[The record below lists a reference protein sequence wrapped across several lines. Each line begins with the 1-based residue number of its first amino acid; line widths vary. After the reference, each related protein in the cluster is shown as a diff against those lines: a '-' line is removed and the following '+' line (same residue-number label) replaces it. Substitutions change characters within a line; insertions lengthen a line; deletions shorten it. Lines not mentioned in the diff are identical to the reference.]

1 MRRRRPFGAIAA
13 WSVRHARAVLA
24 VAVLVAIAAAV
35 GATQVDTDAGLG
47 TLVGNGDPTYEA
59 TQRARSEFGEEPVVV
74 LVKESLPKLLLGK
87 DLLRLLRLEGCLS
100 GKVPKGAEALPG
112 ACEGIAEMEPV
123 TFLAG
128 PATFLNE
135 AVVQIDEQLERL
147 SQSLGAGQF
156 REYLLQVATKYGITS
171 APSIENEEF
180 VATVVFDLAKAR
192 GTPKARLAY
201 LFPNSHSAQ
210 IVIRLKP
217 DLSEAERHRAI
228 GLIKEAVA
236 ETTPRKACAEEKGGK
251 AEPCFALA
259 GGEYVVTGAPVVVD
273 AVARALKSALLIL
286 FGVAVVVM
294 AIVLLLAFRS
304 RTRLLPLALA
314 LASAALVFGLLDLV
328 GGSLTMAS
336 VAVLPILIGL
346 AVDYAIQFQ
355 ARLDEVQATG
365 ATGAEAART
374 AANLS
379 GPTIAT
385 ACLATAA
392 GFLVLLLSPT
402 PMVRGFGVLLFA
414 GVLLAFILVLTA
426 GFAALSLRP
435 APSSQGSRAG
445 GWRRGGNHPEEA
457 SATGGMV
464 GPLGD
469 RTRPLAGRPL
479 ASLVSFSIDR
489 PATILITGVVLA
501 AIGWGVGTQIDT
513 VSEVRQLAPANLGA
527 VKDLNTYEQST
538 GTTGSLEALVE
549 APDLTDPAT
558 IEWMAGFKRRVL
570 AADDVTAGPALSDF
584 LTRGEGKVTK
594 SGIEATL
601 QALSAYS
608 LRQVAPL
615 DPQTGKVGHVAL
627 ISFGISSQTLAEQQQ
642 LLDSVHAQIGNPPPG
657 VTVSLAGL
665 PVIAAEAASELSS
678 SRYWLALAGLGA
690 VGLVLLVLLRSFRRA
705 LVPLLPT
712 VLATGWASL
721 LIWLTGIPLNPMSA
735 ALGALTIAIATEFA
749 VILSGRFEQ
758 ERSVGLDAP
767 AALRRAYAR
776 TGSAVLA
783 SGLTAI
789 AGFAVL
795 VASDIQMLR
804 DFGAVT
810 VIDLAAALL
819 GVIVILPA
827 TLILLERRAEAP
839 AGLGEAA

>member
-1 MRRRRPFGAIAA
+1 MGRRRPFGAIAA
-13 WSVRHARAVLA
+13 WSVRHARAVLV
-24 VAVLVAIAAAV
+24 VAGVVAIAAAV
-35 GATQVDTDAGLG
+35 AATQVDTDAGLS
-47 TLVGNGDPTYEA
+47 TLVGKGDPTYEA
-59 TQRARSEFGEEPVVV
+59 TQRVRDEFGEEPVVV
-74 LVKESLPKLLLGK
+74 LVKGSLPKLLLGK
-87 DLLRLLRLEGCLS
+87 DIYKLLRLEGCLS
-100 GKVPKGAEALPG
+100 GKVPKGAKPLPG
-112 ACEGIAEMEPV
+112 ACAEIAAMEPV
-123 TFLAG
+123 SFLAG

-135 AVVQIDEQLERL
+135 AVVQIEEQLERL
-147 SQSLGAGQF
+147 SRNLPPERF
-156 REYLLQVATKYGITS
+156 NEYLLAIASKYGITS
-171 APSIENEEF
+171 LPSIDNEEF

-217 DLSEAERHRAI
+217 DLSEAERRLAI
-228 GLIKEAVA
+228 GLIDDAVA
-236 ETTPRKACAEEKGGK
+236 ETTPRTACGTEGK
-251 AEPCFALA
+251 AEPCFALQ

-273 AVARALKSALLIL
+273 AIARALKDALLLL
-286 FGVAVVVM
+286 FGVAIVVM

-304 RTRLLPLALA
+304 RLRLLPLALA

-355 ARLDEVQATG
+355 ARLDEVEATG
-365 ATGAEAART
+365 ASGAAAART

-414 GVLLAFILVLTA
+414 GVLLAFILVMTA
-426 GFAALSLRP
+426 GFAALGLRRT
-435 APSSQGSRAG
+435 PSGQSNPSG

-457 SATGGMV
+457 LATGGMV
-464 GPLGD
+464 GPYAD
-469 RTRPLAGRPL
+469 RTRPLQR
-479 ASLVSFSIDR
+479 LVSLAIAR
-489 PATILITGVVLA
+489 PATILAVGVVLA
-501 AIGWGVGTQIDT
+501 AAGWALGTQIDT
-513 VSEVRQLAPANLGA
+513 VSEVRQLAPHNLRQ
-527 VKDLNTYEQST
+527 VEDLDTFEEAT
-538 GTTGSLEALVE
+538 GTTGDLEVLVE

-570 AADDVTAGPALSDF
+570 KEDDVTAGPALSDF
-584 LTRGEGKVTK
+584 LTRGGKVTR

-601 QALSAYS
+601 AAMSPYS

-615 DPQTGKVGHVAL
+615 DPDTGKVGHLAL
-627 ISFGISSQTLAEQQQ
+627 IGFGIRSQTLAEQER
-642 LLDSVHAQIGNPPPG
+642 LLDSVREQVGTPPAG
-657 VTVSLAGL
+657 VEVHLTGL
-665 PVIAAEAASELSS
+665 PVIATEAGSELSS

-690 VGLVLLVLLRSFRRA
+690 VALVLLVLLRSFRRA

-749 VILSGRFEQ
+749 VILAGRFEQ
-758 ERSVGLDAP
+758 ERSVGLDVT

-776 TGSAVLA
+776 TGAAVVA

-795 VASDIQMLR
+795 VASDIRMLR

-827 TLILLERRAEAP
+827 TLVLLERRRSSDP
-839 AGLGEAA
+839 GVSRP

>member
-1 MRRRRPFGAIAA
+1 VGAGRRPFGAIAA
-13 WSVRHARAVLA
+13 WSVRHARAVLVVAGVVAIVAA
-24 VAVLVAIAAAV
+24 VA
-35 GATQVDTDAGLG
+35 ATQVHTDAGLS
-47 TLVGNGDPTYEA
+47 TLVGKGDPTYKA
-59 TQRARSEFGEEPVVV
+59 TQRVRAEFGEEPVVV

-87 DLLRLLRLEGCLS
+87 DLLRLTHLEGCLS
-100 GKVPKGAEALPG
+100 GKVPKGVKPLPG
-112 ACEGIAEMEPV
+112 ACEELAETRPV
-123 TFLAG
+123 SFLAG

-135 AVVQIDEQLERL
+135 SVVQIDEQLERM
-147 SQSLGAGQF
+147 SKQVAPEQF
-156 REYLLQVATKYGITS
+156 REFLLEVATKYGITS
-171 APSIENEEF
+171 VPSITNEEF
-180 VATVVFDLAKAR
+180 VSTVVFDLAKAR

-210 IVIRLKP
+210 IVLRLKP
-217 DLSEAERHRAI
+217 GLSEAERRDAI
-228 GLIKEAVA
+228 GLIKEAVT
-236 ETTPRKACAEEKGGK
+236 ETKPRKACGEDGK
-251 AEPCFALA
+251 AAPCFVLS

-273 AVARALKSALLIL
+273 GIARALKHALLLL
-286 FGVAVVVM
+286 FGVAIVVM
-294 AIVLLLAFRS
+294 AFVLLLAFRS
-304 RTRLLPLALA
+304 RMRLLPLALA
-314 LASAALVFGLLDLV
+314 LASTALVFGLLELV
-328 GGSLTMAS
+328 GGSLTMAAI
-336 VAVLPILIGL
+336 AVLPILIGL

-355 ARLDEVQATG
+355 ARYDEVLATG
-365 ATGAEAART
+365 ATGEAAART

-402 PMVRGFGVLLFA
+402 PMVRGFGILLVV
-414 GVLLAFILVLTA
+414 GVLLAFILVMTA
-426 GFAALSLRP
+426 GFAALSLRRGASL
-435 APSSQGSRAG
+435 APSGSNRL
-445 GWRRGGNHPEEA
+445 RH
-457 SATGGMV
+457 
-464 GPLGD
+464 LID
-469 RTRPLAGRPL
+469 
-479 ASLVSFSIDR
+479 FSIRR
-489 PATILITGVVLA
+489 PVLILVVGVLLA
-501 AIGWGVGTQIDT
+501 AIGWGVGTQIET
-513 VSEVRQLAPANLGA
+513 VSEVRQLAPHGLSE
-527 VKDLNTYEQST
+527 VKDLNTYEAAT
-538 GTTGSLEALVE
+538 GTTGDLEVLIE

-558 IEWMAGFKRRVL
+558 VEWMAGFKRRVL
-570 AADDVTAGPALSDF
+570 AADEVTAGPALSDF
-584 LTRGEGKVTK
+584 LTKGEGKVTK

-601 QALSAYS
+601 EALSSYS

-615 DPQTGKVGHVAL
+615 DPKTGKIGHLAL

-642 LLDSVHAQIGNPPPG
+642 LLSSVRAQIGKPPPG
-657 VTVSLAGL
+657 VEVRLAGL

-690 VGLVLLVLLRSFRRA
+690 VALVLLALRRSFRRA

-721 LIWLTGIPLNPMSA
+721 LIWITGIPLNPMSA

-758 ERSVGLDAP
+758 ERSVGLDVA
-767 AALRRAYAR
+767 AALRRAYER
-776 TGSAVLA
+776 TGAAVLA

-795 VASDIQMLR
+795 IASDIRMLR

-827 TLILLERRAEAP
+827 TLTLLERRRPGAP
-839 AGLGEAA
+839 PP

>member
-1 MRRRRPFGAIAA
+1 LGRRRPFGAIAA
-13 WSVRHARAVLA
+13 WSVRHARAVLV
-24 VAVLVAIAAAV
+24 VAGVLAIAAAV
-35 GATQVDTDAGLG
+35 AATQVDTDAGLS
-47 TLVGNGDPTYEA
+47 TLVGKGDPTYEA
-59 TQRARSEFGEEPVVV
+59 TQRARDEFGEEPVVV
-74 LVKESLPKLLLGK
+74 LVKGSLPKLLLGK
-87 DLLRLLRLEGCLS
+87 DLYKLLRLEGCLS
-100 GKVPKGAEALPG
+100 GKVPKGAKPLPG
-112 ACEGIAEMEPV
+112 ACEEIAAMEPV
-123 TFLAG
+123 SFLAG

-147 SQSLGAGQF
+147 SRNLPPERF
-156 REYLLQVATKYGITS
+156 NEYLLAVASKYGITS
-171 APSIENEEF
+171 VPSIENEEF
-180 VATVVFDLAKAR
+180 IATVVFDLAKAR

-201 LFPNSHSAQ
+201 LFPNADSAQ

-217 DLSEAERHRAI
+217 DLTEGERRRAI
-228 GLIKEAVA
+228 GLIEDAVA
-236 ETTPRKACAEEKGGK
+236 ETTPRKACGTGGK
-251 AEPCFALA
+251 AEPCFVLQ

-273 AVARALKSALLIL
+273 AIAGALKNALLLL

-304 RTRLLPLALA
+304 RLRLLPLALA
-314 LASAALVFGLLDLV
+314 LASAALVFGLLDVV

-355 ARLDEVQATG
+355 ARLDEVEATG
-365 ATGAEAART
+365 ASGAEAART

-414 GVLLAFILVLTA
+414 GVLLAFILVMTG
-426 GFAALSLRP
+426 GFAVLSMRP
-435 APSSQGSRAG
+435 SG

-457 SATGGMV
+457 LATGGMV
-464 GPLGD
+464 GSHGD
-469 RTRPLAGRPL
+469 RTRPPERRPL
-479 ASLVSFSIDR
+479 QALVSFAIAR
-489 PATILITGVVLA
+489 PVLVLA
-501 AIGWGVGTQIDT
+501 VSVALAAVGWGVGTQIDT
-513 VSEVRQLAPANLGA
+513 VSEVRQLAPHNLRQ
-527 VKDLNTYEQST
+527 VEDLDTFEAAT
-538 GTTGSLEALVE
+538 GTTGDLEVLVE

-570 AADDVTAGPALSDF
+570 KEDDVTAGPALSDF
-584 LTRGEGKVTK
+584 LTRGGKVTK
-594 SGIEATL
+594 SGIESTL
-601 QALSAYS
+601 AAMSPYS

-615 DPQTGKVGHVAL
+615 DPGTGKVGHLAL
-627 ISFGISSQTLAEQQQ
+627 IGFGIKSQTLAEQEA
-642 LLDSVHAQIGNPPPG
+642 LIDSVRAQIGDPPAG
-657 VTVSLAGL
+657 VEVSLSGL
-665 PVIAAEAASELSS
+665 PVIAAEAGSELSS

-690 VGLVLLVLLRSFRRA
+690 VALVLLLLLRSFRRA

-712 VLATGWASL
+712 LLATGWASL

-758 ERSVGLDAP
+758 ERSIGLDVA

-776 TGSAVLA
+776 TGAAVVA

-795 VASDIQMLR
+795 IASDIRMLR

-827 TLILLERRAEAP
+827 TLVLLERRRP
-839 AGLGEAA
+839 

>member
-1 MRRRRPFGAIAA
+1 VAGRRPFGAIAA

-35 GATQVDTDAGLG
+35 AATQVDTDAGLG
-47 TLVGNGDPTYEA
+47 TLIDKGDPTYGA
-59 TQRARSEFGEEPVVV
+59 TQRVRAEFGEEPVVV
-74 LVKESLPKLLLGK
+74 LVKGNLPKLLLGK
-87 DLLRLLRLEGCLS
+87 DIYNLLRLEGCLS
-100 GKVPKGAEALPG
+100 GKVPKGAKPLPG
-112 ACEGIAEMEPV
+112 ACEEIAAMAPV

-135 AVVQIDEQLERL
+135 AVVQIDAQLERL
-147 SQSLGAGQF
+147 SKNLTPEQF
-156 REYLLQVATKYGITS
+156 QEYLLAVATKYGITS

-217 DLSEAERHRAI
+217 DLSEAERRRAI
-228 GLIKEAVA
+228 GLIEKAVD
-236 ETTPRKACAEEKGGK
+236 ETTPRKACGEEGK
-251 AEPCFALA
+251 AEPCFVLQ
-259 GGEYVVTGAPVVVD
+259 GGEYVVSGAPVVVD
-273 AVARALKSALLIL
+273 AISHALKSALLLL
-286 FGVAVVVM
+286 FGVAIVVM

-304 RTRLLPLALA
+304 RLRLLPLALA
-314 LASAALVFGLLDLV
+314 LASAAVVFGLLDLV

-365 ATGAEAART
+365 ASGEQAART

-402 PMVRGFGVLLFA
+402 PMVRGFGLLLVI
-414 GVLLAFILVLTA
+414 GVLLAFALTMTA
-426 GFAALSLRP
+426 GFAALGLRRSTSRRLL
-435 APSSQGSRAG
+435 PSG

-457 SATGGMV
+457 LATGGMV
-464 GPLGD
+464 GPGGD
-469 RTRPLAGRPL
+469 RTRPLQA
-479 ASLVSFSIDR
+479 LVSLAIAR
-489 PATILITGVVLA
+489 PQTVLLVGAALA
-501 AIGWGVGTQIDT
+501 AIGWGVGTQIST
-513 VSEVRQLAPANLGA
+513 VSEVRQLAPHNLQA
-527 VKDLNTYEQST
+527 VEDLNIFESAT
-538 GTTGSLEALVE
+538 GTTGDLEVLVE
-549 APDLTDPAT
+549 APDLTSPAT

-570 AADDVTAGPALSDF
+570 KADEVTAGPALSDF

-601 QALSAYS
+601 AALSSYS

-627 ISFGISSQTLAEQQQ
+627 IGFGIRSQTLAEQQR
-642 LLDSVHAQIGNPPPG
+642 LIDSVRAQIGEPGTAGGPPAG
-657 VTVSLAGL
+657 VEVRLAGL
-665 PVIAAEAASELSS
+665 PVIAAEAGSELSS

-690 VGLVLLVLLRSFRRA
+690 VALVLLVLLRSFRRA

-758 ERSVGLDAP
+758 ERSIGLDVA

-776 TGSAVLA
+776 TGAAVVA

-795 VASDIQMLR
+795 IASDIRMLR

-827 TLILLERRAEAP
+827 TLVLLERRGSGASQA
-839 AGLGEAA
+839 

>member
-1 MRRRRPFGAIAA
+1 MGRRRPFGAIAA
-13 WSVRHARAVLA
+13 WSVHHARAVLV
-24 VAVLVAIAAAV
+24 VAGVIAIAAAV
-35 GATQVDTDAGLG
+35 AATQVDTDAGLG
-47 TLVGNGDPTYEA
+47 TLVGKGDPTSEA
-59 TQRARSEFGEEPVVV
+59 TQRVRAEFGEEPVVV
-74 LVKESLPKLLLGK
+74 LVKGSLPKLLLGK
-87 DLLRLLRLEGCLS
+87 DIYKLLRLEGCLS
-100 GKVPKGAEALPG
+100 GKVPKGAKPLPG
-112 ACEGIAEMEPV
+112 ACEAIAAMEPV
-123 TFLAG
+123 AFLAG

-135 AVVQIDEQLERL
+135 AVVQIDEQLESLARRL
-147 SQSLGAGQF
+147 PPERF
-156 REYLLQVATKYGITS
+156 NEYLLAVASKYGITS
-171 APSIENEEF
+171 VPSIANEEF

-217 DLSEAERHRAI
+217 DLSAAERRRAI
-228 GLIKEAVA
+228 GLIEAAVA
-236 ETTPRKACAEEKGGK
+236 ETTPRKVCGTEGK
-251 AEPCFALA
+251 AEPCFVLH
-259 GGEYVVTGAPVVVD
+259 GGRYVVTGAPVVVD
-273 AVARALKSALLIL
+273 AIARALKDALLLL
-286 FGVAVVVM
+286 FGVAIVVM

-304 RTRLLPLALA
+304 RLRLLPLALA

-365 ATGAEAART
+365 ASGAEAARI

-414 GVLLAFILVLTA
+414 GVLLAFVLVMTA
-426 GFAALSLRP
+426 GFAALGMRP
-435 APSSQGSRAG
+435 PG

-464 GPLGD
+464 GPHAD
-469 RTRPLAGRPL
+469 RTRPLQR
-479 ASLVSFSIDR
+479 LVSLAIAR
-489 PATILITGVVLA
+489 PVAILCAGVVLA
-501 AIGWGVGTQIDT
+501 ALGWALGTQIDT
-513 VSEVRQLAPANLGA
+513 VSEVRQLAPHNLRQ
-527 VKDLNTYEQST
+527 VEDLNTFTEAT
-538 GTTGSLEALVE
+538 GTTGDLEVLVE

-570 AADDVTAGPALSDF
+570 KEDHVTAGPALSDF
-584 LTRGEGKVTK
+584 LTRGGKVTK
-594 SGIEATL
+594 LGIEATL
-601 QALSAYS
+601 AAMSPYS

-615 DPQTGKVGHVAL
+615 DPRTGRVGHLAL
-627 ISFGISSQTLAEQQQ
+627 IGFGIKSQTLAEGEA
-642 LLDSVHAQIGNPPPG
+642 LLDSVRAQVGDPPPG
-657 VTVSLAGL
+657 VKVHLTGL
-665 PVIAAEAASELSS
+665 PVIATEAGSELSS

-690 VGLVLLVLLRSFRRA
+690 VALVLLAALRSFRRA

-721 LIWLTGIPLNPMSA
+721 LVWLTGIPLNPMSA

-749 VILSGRFEQ
+749 VILAGRFEQ
-758 ERSVGLDAP
+758 ERSIGAAVVP
-767 AALRRAYAR
+767 ALRRAYAR
-776 TGSAVLA
+776 TGAAVVA

-795 VASDIQMLR
+795 IASDVRMLR

-810 VIDLAAALL
+810 VIDLTAALL

-827 TLILLERRAEAP
+827 TLVLLERRR
-839 AGLGEAA
+839 AGASQAGARR

>member
-1 MRRRRPFGAIAA
+1 MAARRPFGAIAA
-13 WSVRHARAVLA
+13 WSVRHARAVLV
-24 VAVLVAIAAAV
+24 VAGLIAIAAALA
-35 GATQVDTDAGLG
+35 ATQVDTDAGLG
-47 TLVGNGDPTYEA
+47 TLVGKGDPTYQA
-59 TQRARSEFGEEPVVV
+59 TQRARAEFGEEPVVV
-74 LVKESLPKLLLGK
+74 LVKESLPRLLLTK
-87 DLLRLLRLEGCLS
+87 DLVRLLRLEGCLS
-100 GKVPKGAEALPG
+100 GKVPQGAKPLPG
-112 ACEGIAEMEPV
+112 ACEEIAAMEPV

-147 SQSLGAGQF
+147 SKSLPPERF
-156 REYLLQVATKYGITS
+156 REYLLEVAARYGITS

-201 LFPNSHSAQ
+201 LFPNSHAAQ

-217 DLSEAERHRAI
+217 DLSEAERRRAI
-228 GLIKEAVA
+228 DLIEEAVA
-236 ETTPRKACAEEKGGK
+236 ETTPRKRCGEGGK
-251 AEPCFALA
+251 AEPCFVLSR
-259 GGEYVVTGAPVVVD
+259 GEYVVTGAPVVVD
-273 AVARALKSALLIL
+273 AVAGALKDALLLL
-286 FGVAVVVM
+286 FGVAIVVM

-304 RTRLLPLALA
+304 RMRLLPLALA
-314 LASAALVFGLLDLV
+314 LASAAIVFGLLDLV

-355 ARLDEVQATG
+355 ARLDEVQTTG
-365 ATGAEAART
+365 VTGEQAART

-402 PMVRGFGVLLFA
+402 PMVRGFGVLLFI
-414 GVLLAFILVLTA
+414 GVILAFILVMTA
-426 GFAALSLRP
+426 GFAALSMRP
-435 APSSQGSRAG
+435 PG
-445 GWRRGGNHPEEA
+445 GWRRGGHHAEEA
-457 SATGGMV
+457 SATAGMV
-464 GPLGD
+464 GPHGD
-469 RTRPLAGRPL
+469 RTRPLQT
-479 ASLVSFSIDR
+479 LVSWAIAR
-489 PATILITGVVLA
+489 PVLILSVGAALA
-501 AIGWGVGTQIDT
+501 AIGWAVGTQIET
-513 VSEVRQLAPANLGA
+513 TAEVRQLAPHNLSA
-527 VKDLNTYEQST
+527 VEDLNAYEAAT
-538 GTTGSLEALVE
+538 GTTGSLEVLVE
-549 APDLTDPAT
+549 SPHLTAPAT
-558 IEWMAGFKRRVL
+558 VEWMAGFKRRVL
-570 AADDVTAGPALSDF
+570 KHDDVTAGPALSDF

-594 SGIEATL
+594 SAIEATL
-601 QALSAYS
+601 GALSAYS
-608 LRQVAPL
+608 LRQVAPI
-615 DPQTGKVGHVAL
+615 DPKTGRVGDVAL
-627 ISFGISSQTLAEQQQ
+627 LSFGIRSQTLAEQQR
-642 LLDSVHAQIGNPPPG
+642 LLDSVRAEVGNPPPG
-657 VTVSLAGL
+657 TTVRLAGL
-665 PVIAAEAASELSS
+665 PVIAAEAASDLSS

-690 VGLVLLVLLRSFRRA
+690 VALVLLALRRSFRRA

-721 LIWLTGIPLNPMSA
+721 LIWITGIPLNPMSA

-758 ERSVGLDAP
+758 ERSVGLDTA

-776 TGSAVLA
+776 TGAAVLA

-795 VASDIQMLR
+795 IASDIQMLR

-827 TLILLERRAEAP
+827 TLVLLERRGAGGGP
-839 AGLGEAA
+839 A

>member
-1 MRRRRPFGAIAA
+1 LSGRRPFGAIAA
-13 WSVRHARAVLA
+13 WSVRHARAVLV
-24 VAVLVAIAAAV
+24 VAGLIAIAAAV
-35 GATQVDTDAGLG
+35 AATQVHTDAGLG
-47 TLVGNGDPTYEA
+47 TLVGKDDPTYEA
-59 TQRARSEFGEEPVVV
+59 TQQVRAEFGEEPVVV

-87 DLLRLLRLEGCLS
+87 DLVRLLHLEGCLS
-100 GKVPKGAEALPG
+100 GKLPKGAEPLPG
-112 ACEGIAEMEPV
+112 ACEGLAETKPV
-123 TFLAG
+123 AFLAG

-135 AVVQIDEQLERL
+135 SVVQIDQQLERM
-147 SQSLGAGQF
+147 SKQIPQARFQEF
-156 REYLLQVATKYGITS
+156 LLEVATKYGITS
-171 APSIENEEF
+171 LPSIENEEF
-180 VATVVFDLAKAR
+180 VSTVVFDLAKAR

-201 LFPNSHSAQ
+201 LFPNSHAAQ

-217 DLSEAERHRAI
+217 ILTESERRAAI
-228 GLIKEAVA
+228 ALIKEAVA
-236 ETTPRKACAEEKGGK
+236 ETEPRKACAEGGK
-251 AEPCFALA
+251 PQPCFQLR
-259 GGEYVVTGAPVVVD
+259 GGSYVVTGAPVVVD
-273 AVARALKSALLIL
+273 AISSALKNALLLL

-294 AIVLLLAFRS
+294 AFVLLVAFRS
-304 RTRLLPLALA
+304 RLRLLPLVLA
-314 LASAALVFGLLDLV
+314 LGSAALVFGLLDLV

-365 ATGAEAART
+365 ASGADAART

-414 GVLLAFILVLTA
+414 GVLLAFILVMTA
-426 GFAALSLRP
+426 GFAALALRG
-435 APSSQGSRAG
+435 PSG
-445 GWRRGGNHPEEA
+445 GWRRGGNRPEEA
-457 SATGGMV
+457 LATGGMV
-464 GPLGD
+464 GPGGD
-469 RTRPLAGRPL
+469 RTRPPEHQGPL
-479 ASLVSFSIDR
+479 QSLVSLSIKH
-489 PATILITGVVLA
+489 PVAILA
-501 AIGWGVGTQIDT
+501 AGVLLASIGWGVGTQIST
-513 VSEVRQLAPANLGA
+513 VSEVRQLAPHNLRE
-527 VKDLNTYEQST
+527 VKDLNTFESAT
-538 GTTGSLEALVE
+538 STTGDLEVLVE
-549 APDLTDPAT
+549 SPELTSPAT
-558 IEWMAGFKRRVL
+558 IEWMAAFKKRVL
-570 AADDVTAGPALSDF
+570 AQDDVTAGPALSDF
-584 LTRGEGKVTK
+584 LTRGEGKVTQ
-594 SGIEATL
+594 SGIAATL
-601 QALSAYS
+601 AALSPYS
-608 LRQVAPL
+608 LEQVAPL
-615 DPQTGKVGHVAL
+615 DPKTGKVGDLAL
-627 ISFGISSQTLAEQQQ
+627 ISFGISSQTLAEQQE
-642 LLDSVHAQIGNPPPG
+642 LIDSVRAQVGTPPPG
-657 VTVSLAGL
+657 VEVRLAGL
-665 PVIAAEAASELSS
+665 PVIAAEAGSDLSS

-690 VGLVLLVLLRSFRRA
+690 VALVLLLLLRSFRRA

-721 LIWLTGIPLNPMSA
+721 LIWLSGIPLNPMSA

-758 ERSVGLDAP
+758 ERSVGLDVA

-776 TGSAVLA
+776 TGAAVLA

-795 VASDIQMLR
+795 IASDIQMLR

-827 TLILLERRAEAP
+827 ILILLERRRPGARTP
-839 AGLGEAA
+839 

>member
-1 MRRRRPFGAIAA
+1 
-13 WSVRHARAVLA
+13 L
-24 VAVLVAIAAAV
+24 
-35 GATQVDTDAGLG
+35 
-47 TLVGNGDPTYEA
+47 
-59 TQRARSEFGEEPVVV
+59 
-74 LVKESLPKLLLGK
+74 
-87 DLLRLLRLEGCLS
+87 
-100 GKVPKGAEALPG
+100 
-112 ACEGIAEMEPV
+112 
-123 TFLAG
+123 
-128 PATFLNE
+128 
-135 AVVQIDEQLERL
+135 
-147 SQSLGAGQF
+147 
-156 REYLLQVATKYGITS
+156 
-171 APSIENEEF
+171 
-180 VATVVFDLAKAR
+180 
-192 GTPKARLAY
+192 
-201 LFPNSHSAQ
+201 
-210 IVIRLKP
+210 
-217 DLSEAERHRAI
+217 
-228 GLIKEAVA
+228 
-236 ETTPRKACAEEKGGK
+236 
-251 AEPCFALA
+251 
-259 GGEYVVTGAPVVVD
+259 
-273 AVARALKSALLIL
+273 L
-286 FGVAVVVM
+286 FGVAIVVM
-294 AIVLLLAFRS
+294 AVVLLLAFRS
-304 RTRLLPLALA
+304 RLRLLPLALA
-314 LASAALVFGLLDLV
+314 LVSAALVFGLLDVV

-414 GVLLAFILVLTA
+414 GVLLAFVLVMSA
-426 GFAALSLRP
+426 GFAALSLRR
-435 APSSQGSRAG
+435 APREPRA
-445 GWRRGGNHPEEA
+445 
-457 SATGGMV
+457 
-464 GPLGD
+464 LGEI
-469 RTRPLAGRPL
+469 RPLAALVDFAGARPVLIL
-479 ASLVSFSIDR
+479 AGGT
-489 PATILITGVVLA
+489 ALA
-501 AIGWGVGTQIDT
+501 AVGWGVGTQIDT
-513 VSEVRQLAPANLGA
+513 VSEVRQLAPHNLRQ
-527 VKDLNTYEQST
+527 VEDLDTFTEAT
-538 GTTGSLEALVE
+538 GTTGDLEVLVE

-570 AADDVTAGPALSDF
+570 KEDDVTAGPALSDF
-584 LTRGEGKVTK
+584 LTRGGKVTK

-601 QALSAYS
+601 AAMSPYS

-615 DPQTGKVGHVAL
+615 DPKTGKVGHLAL
-627 ISFGISSQTLAEQQQ
+627 IGFRIRSQTLAEQER
-642 LLDSVHAQIGNPPPG
+642 LLDSVRAQIGDPPA
-657 VTVSLAGL
+657 VIEVHLTGL
-665 PVIAAEAASELSS
+665 PVVATEAGSELSS

-690 VGLVLLVLLRSFRRA
+690 VALVLLALLRSFRRA

-758 ERSVGLDAP
+758 ERSVGLGVT

-776 TGSAVLA
+776 TGAAVLA

-795 VASDIQMLR
+795 VASDIRMLR

-827 TLILLERRAEAP
+827 TLVLLERRRSPDPGASRP
-839 AGLGEAA
+839 

>member
-1 MRRRRPFGAIAA
+1 MGRRRPFGAIAA
-13 WSVRHARAVLA
+13 WSVRHGRATLI
-24 VAVLVAIAAAV
+24 VAGVIAIAAAV
-35 GATQVDTDAGLG
+35 AATQVDTDAGLS
-47 TLVGNGDPTYEA
+47 TLVGKGDPTYEA
-59 TQRARSEFGEEPVVV
+59 TQRVRAEFGEEPVVV
-74 LVKESLPKLLLGK
+74 LVKGSLPKLLLGK
-87 DLLRLLRLEGCLS
+87 DIYKLLRLEGCLS
-100 GKVPKGAEALPG
+100 GKVPKGAKPLPG
-112 ACEGIAEMEPV
+112 ACEEISAMEPV
-123 TFLAG
+123 SFLAG

-135 AVVQIDEQLERL
+135 AVVQIDEQLEHL
-147 SQSLGAGQF
+147 SKNLPPERF
-156 REYLLQVATKYGITS
+156 DEYLVSVASKYGITS
-171 APSIENEEF
+171 VPSIENEEF
-180 VATVVFDLAKAR
+180 IATVVFDLAKAR

-217 DLSEAERHRAI
+217 DLSEADRRRAI
-228 GLIKEAVA
+228 GLIEDAVA
-236 ETTPRKACAEEKGGK
+236 ETTPRKACGAEGK
-251 AEPCFALA
+251 AEPCFALQ

-273 AVARALKSALLIL
+273 AIARALKDALLLLI
-286 FGVAVVVM
+286 GVAVVVM

-304 RTRLLPLALA
+304 RLRLLPLALA
-314 LASAALVFGLLDLV
+314 LASAAIVFGLLDLA

-355 ARLDEVQATG
+355 ARLDEVESTG
-365 ATGAEAART
+365 ASGAEAART

-414 GVLLAFILVLTA
+414 GVLLAFVLVMTA
-426 GFAALSLRP
+426 GFAALSMRP
-435 APSSQGSRAG
+435 PG

-457 SATGGMV
+457 LATGGMV
-464 GPLGD
+464 GPHGD
-469 RTRPLAGRPL
+469 RTRPLQA
-479 ASLVSFSIDR
+479 LVSFSIGR
-489 PATILITGVVLA
+489 PVLVLSVSVALA
-501 AIGWGVGTQIDT
+501 AVGWGVGTQIDT
-513 VSEVRQLAPANLGA
+513 VSEVRQLAPHNLSQ
-527 VKDLNTYEQST
+527 VEDLDAFEEAT
-538 GTTGSLEALVE
+538 GTTGDLEVLVE

-570 AADDVTAGPALSDF
+570 KADDVTAGPALSDF
-584 LTRGEGKVTK
+584 LTRGGKVTR
-594 SGIEATL
+594 SGIESTL
-601 QALSAYS
+601 AEMSSYS

-615 DPQTGKVGHVAL
+615 DPQTGKVGHLAL
-627 ISFGISSQTLAEQQQ
+627 IGFGIKSQTLAEQEQ
-642 LLDSVHAQIGNPPPG
+642 LIDSIRTQIGKPPAG
-657 VTVSLAGL
+657 VEVRLSGL
-665 PVIAAEAASELSS
+665 PVIAAEAGSDLSS

-690 VGLVLLVLLRSFRRA
+690 VALVLLVLLRSFRLA
-705 LVPLLPT
+705 LIPLLPT
-712 VLATGWASL
+712 LLATGWASL

-758 ERSVGLDAP
+758 ERSIGLDVT

-776 TGSAVLA
+776 TGAAVLA

-795 VASDIQMLR
+795 IASDIRMLR

-827 TLILLERRAEAP
+827 TLVLLERRGPGAP
-839 AGLGEAA
+839 RP

>member
-1 MRRRRPFGAIAA
+1 VGRRRPFGAIAA
-13 WSVRHARAVLA
+13 WSVRHARAVLV
-24 VAVLVAIAAAV
+24 VAGVIAIAAAV
-35 GATQVDTDAGLG
+35 AATQVDTDAGLG
-47 TLVGNGDPTYEA
+47 TLVGTGDPTYEA
-59 TQRARSEFGEEPVVV
+59 TQQARAEFGEEPVVV

-100 GKVPKGAEALPG
+100 GKVPKGADPLPG
-112 ACEGIAEMEPV
+112 ACEAIAAMRPV

-147 SQSLGAGQF
+147 SQNLAPDQF
-156 REYLLQVATKYGITS
+156 REYLLQVAAKYGITS
-171 APSIENEEF
+171 APSITNEEF

-201 LFPNSHSAQ
+201 LFPNAHSAQ

-217 DLSEAERHRAI
+217 DLSEPERHRAI

-259 GGEYVVTGAPVVVD
+259 GGEYVVSGAPVVVD
-273 AVARALKSALLIL
+273 AVARALKNALLLL

-304 RTRLLPLALA
+304 RMRLLPLALA
-314 LASAALVFGLLDLV
+314 LASAALVFGLLELV

-365 ATGAEAART
+365 QTGEAAART

-379 GPTIAT
+379 GATIAT

-402 PMVRGFGVLLFA
+402 PMVRGFGVLLVI
-414 GVLLAFILVLTA
+414 GVLLAFVLVMTA
-426 GFAALSLRP
+426 GFAALSMRP
-435 APSSQGSRAG
+435 SG
-445 GWRRGGNHPEEA
+445 GWRRRGDHPEEA

-464 GPLGD
+464 GPCGD
-469 RTRPLAGRPL
+469 RTRPLER
-479 ASLVSFSIDR
+479 LVSFAIGR
-489 PATILITGVVLA
+489 PVLVLTLGVVLA
-501 AIGWGVGTQIDT
+501 ALGWGLGTQIDT

-584 LTRGEGKVTK
+584 LTRGEGKVTR

-601 QALSAYS
+601 AALSAYS

-615 DPQTGKVGHVAL
+615 DPQTGKLGHVAL
-627 ISFGISSQTLAEQQQ
+627 LSFGISSQTLAEQQQ
-642 LLDSVHAQIGNPPPG
+642 LLDSVRAQIGDPPPG
-657 VTVSLAGL
+657 VTVRLAGL
-665 PVIAAEAASELSS
+665 PVVAAEAASELSS

-690 VGLVLLVLLRSFRRA
+690 VALVLLALLRSFRRA

-721 LIWLTGIPLNPMSA
+721 LIWLSGIPLNPMSA

-776 TGSAVLA
+776 TGAAVLA

-827 TLILLERRAEAP
+827 TLILLERRGATVP
-839 AGLGEAA
+839 AGVGEEPA

>member
-1 MRRRRPFGAIAA
+1 MDGRRRPFGAIAA

-24 VAVLVAIAAAV
+24 LATLVAVAAAV
-35 GATQVDTDAGLG
+35 AATQVDTDAGLG
-47 TLVGNGDPTYEA
+47 TLVGKSDPTYEA
-59 TQRARSEFGEEPVVV
+59 TQRARAEFGEEPVVV

-100 GKVPKGAEALPG
+100 GKVPKGAQPVPG
-112 ACEGIAEMEPV
+112 ACTGIAEMDPV
-123 TFLAG
+123 EFLAG

-135 AVVQIDEQLERL
+135 AVVQIDEQLTRISKQL
-147 SQSLGAGQF
+147 SPTQL
-156 REYLLQVATKYGITS
+156 REYLLTVATKYGITS
-171 APSIENEEF
+171 APSITNEEF
-180 VATVVFDLAKAR
+180 VSTVVFDLAKAR

-201 LFPNSHSAQ
+201 LFPSSHAAQ

-228 GLIKEAVA
+228 GLIEEAVA
-236 ETTPRKACAEEKGGK
+236 ETTPRKACGEGGK
-251 AEPCFALA
+251 AEPCFVLSA
-259 GGEYVVTGAPVVVD
+259 GEYVVTGAPVVVD
-273 AVARALKSALLIL
+273 AVARALKDALLLL
-286 FGVAVVVM
+286 FAVAIVVM

-304 RTRLLPLALA
+304 RLRLLPLALA
-314 LASAALVFGLLDLV
+314 LASAAIVFGLLDLV

-365 ATGAEAART
+365 AEGEAAART

-402 PMVRGFGVLLFA
+402 PMVRGFGLLLVL
-414 GVLLAFILVLTA
+414 GVVLSFILVLTA
-426 GFAALSLRP
+426 GFAALSLRRP
-435 APSSQGSRAG
+435 G
-445 GWRRGGNHPEEA
+445 GWRRGGDHPEEA
-457 SATGGMV
+457 LATGRMV
-464 GPLGD
+464 GPHGD
-469 RTRPLAGRPL
+469 RTRPLQALVSLAIGRPV
-479 ASLVSFSIDR
+479 LVLTLGI
-489 PATILITGVVLA
+489 VLA
-501 AIGWGVGTQIDT
+501 AIGWTLGTQIDT
-513 VSEVRQLAPANLGA
+513 VSEVRQLAPHNLAA
-527 VKDLNTYEQST
+527 VEDLNTFEQPT
-538 GTTGSLEALVE
+538 GTTGNLEVLVE
-549 APDLTDPAT
+549 SDRLTDPAT

-570 AADDVTAGPALSDF
+570 AHDDVTAGPALSDF

-601 QALSAYS
+601 AALSAYS
-608 LRQVAPL
+608 LRQVAPI
-615 DPQTGKVGHVAL
+615 DPKTGKVGNVAL
-627 ISFGISSQTLAEQQQ
+627 LSFGISSQTLAEQNE
-642 LLDSVHAQIGNPPPG
+642 LLDSVRTQIGTPPAG
-657 VTVSLAGL
+657 ATVRLAGL
-665 PVIAAEAASELSS
+665 PVVAAEAASELSS

-690 VGLVLLVLLRSFRRA
+690 VALVLLALLRSFRRA

-749 VILSGRFEQ
+749 VILGGRFEQ
-758 ERSVGLDAP
+758 ERSVGADTA

-776 TGSAVLA
+776 TGAAVLA

-827 TLILLERRAEAP
+827 TLTLLERRRP
-839 AGLGEAA
+839 PSGEGA

>member
-1 MRRRRPFGAIAA
+1 MGRSAGGRRRPLGAIAA

-24 VAVLVAIAAAV
+24 IAGVVAIAAAIA
-35 GATQVDTDAGLG
+35 ATQVDTDAGLS
-47 TLVGNGDPTYEA
+47 TLVGKGDPTYEA
-59 TQRARSEFGEEPVVV
+59 TQRVRDEFGEEPVVV
-74 LVKESLPKLLLGK
+74 LVKGSLPKLLLGK
-87 DLLRLLRLEGCLS
+87 DLYKLLRLEGCLS
-100 GKVPKGAEALPG
+100 GKVPKGAKPLPG
-112 ACEGIAEMEPV
+112 ACAELAEMEPV
-123 TFLAG
+123 SFLAG

-147 SQSLGAGQF
+147 SKNLPADQF
-156 REYLLQVATKYGITS
+156 NEYLLQVASKYGITS
-171 APSIENEEF
+171 LPSIENEEF
-180 VATVVFDLAKAR
+180 IATVVFDLAKAR

-201 LFPNSHSAQ
+201 LFPNSQSAQ
-210 IVIRLKP
+210 IVIRLRP
-217 DLSEAERHRAI
+217 DLSEAERRRAI
-228 GLIKEAVA
+228 GLIEDAVA
-236 ETTPRKACAEEKGGK
+236 ETTPRKACGTGGK
-251 AEPCFALA
+251 AEPCFVLQ

-273 AVARALKSALLIL
+273 AIALALKDALLLL
-286 FGVAVVVM
+286 FGVAIVVM

-304 RTRLLPLALA
+304 RLRLLPLGLA
-314 LASAALVFGLLDLV
+314 LASAALLFGLLDVV

-355 ARLDEVQATG
+355 ARLDEVESTG
-365 ATGAEAART
+365 ASGAEAART

-414 GVLLAFILVLTA
+414 GVLLAFVLVMTA
-426 GFAALSLRP
+426 GFAALGLRR
-435 APSSQGSRAG
+435 APREPRAL
-445 GWRRGGNHPEEA
+445 RE
-457 SATGGMV
+457 M
-464 GPLGD
+464 
-469 RTRPLAGRPL
+469 RPLATLVDFSVARPVL
-479 ASLVSFSIDR
+479 
-489 PATILITGVVLA
+489 ILGVGIVLA

-513 VSEVRQLAPANLGA
+513 VSEVRQLAPHNLRQ
-527 VKDLNTYEQST
+527 VEDLDTFEEAT
-538 GTTGSLEALVE
+538 GTTGDLEVLVE

-570 AADDVTAGPALSDF
+570 KEDDVTAGPALSDF
-584 LTRGEGKVTK
+584 LTRGGKVTK

-601 QALSAYS
+601 AAMSPYS

-615 DPQTGKVGHVAL
+615 GPNGKVGHLAL
-627 ISFGISSQTLAEQQQ
+627 IGFGIKSQTLAEGEA
-642 LLDSVHAQIGNPPPG
+642 LLDSVRAQIGDPPPG
-657 VTVSLAGL
+657 VEVSLTGL
-665 PVIAAEAASELSS
+665 PVIATEAGSELSS

-690 VGLVLLVLLRSFRRA
+690 VALVLLLLLRSFRRA
-705 LVPLLPT
+705 LIPLLPT

-758 ERSVGLDAP
+758 ERSIGFDVT

-776 TGSAVLA
+776 TGAAVVA

-795 VASDIQMLR
+795 IASDIRMLR

-827 TLILLERRAEAP
+827 TLVLLERRR
-839 AGLGEAA
+839 AGSPDAGASRP

>member
-1 MRRRRPFGAIAA
+1 MAGRRPFGAIAA
-13 WSVRHARAVLA
+13 WSVRHARPVLV
-24 VAVLVAIAAAV
+24 VAALVAIAAAV
-35 GATQVDTDAGLG
+35 VATQVDTDAGLS
-47 TLVGNGDPTYEA
+47 TLVGKGNPTYEA
-59 TQRARSEFGEEPVVV
+59 TQRVRDEFGEEPVVV
-74 LVKESLPKLLLGK
+74 LVKGSLPKLLLGK
-87 DLLRLLRLEGCLS
+87 DLIKLLRLEGCLS
-100 GKVPKGAEALPG
+100 GKVPKGAKPLPG
-112 ACEGIAEMEPV
+112 ACEELAEMEPV
-123 TFLAG
+123 SFLAG

-147 SQSLGAGQF
+147 ARNLPPEKF
-156 REYLLQVATKYGITS
+156 NEYLLAVASKYGITS
-171 APSIENEEF
+171 LPSIENEEF

-201 LFPNSHSAQ
+201 LFPNSESAQ

-217 DLSEAERHRAI
+217 DLIGAERRRAI
-228 GLIKEAVA
+228 GLIEAAVA
-236 ETTPRKACAEEKGGK
+236 ETTPRKACGSGGK
-251 AEPCFALA
+251 AEPCFVLQ

-273 AVARALKSALLIL
+273 AIARALKDALLLL

-304 RTRLLPLALA
+304 RLRLLPLALA
-314 LASAALVFGLLDLV
+314 LASAAILFGLLDLV

-355 ARLDEVQATG
+355 ARLDEVEATG
-365 ATGAEAART
+365 ASGESAART

-392 GFLVLLLSPT
+392 GFLALLLSPT

-414 GVLLAFILVLTA
+414 GVLLAFVLVMTA
-426 GFAALSLRP
+426 GFAALALRRATREPRPLREIGPLRALVDFSVARP
-435 APSSQGSRAG
+435 ALILG
-445 GWRRGGNHPEEA
+445 
-457 SATGGMV
+457 V
-464 GPLGD
+464 G
-469 RTRPLAGRPL
+469 
-479 ASLVSFSIDR
+479 I
-489 PATILITGVVLA
+489 VLA

-513 VSEVRQLAPANLGA
+513 VSEVRQLAPHNLRQ
-527 VKDLNTYEQST
+527 VEDLDAFEQAT
-538 GTTGSLEALVE
+538 GTTGDLEVLVE

-558 IEWMAGFKRRVL
+558 IEWMAAFKRRVL
-570 AADDVTAGPALSDF
+570 KEDDVTAGPALSDF
-584 LTRGEGKVTK
+584 LTRGGKVTK

-601 QALSAYS
+601 AAMSPYS

-615 DPQTGKVGHVAL
+615 GPDGKVGHLAL
-627 ISFGISSQTLAEQQQ
+627 IGFGIRSQTLAEQEA
-642 LLDSVHAQIGNPPPG
+642 LLDSVRAQIGNPPAG
-657 VTVSLAGL
+657 VSVHLTGL
-665 PVIAAEAASELSS
+665 PVIATEAGSELSS

-690 VGLVLLVLLRSFRRA
+690 VALVLLLLLRSFRRA
-705 LVPLLPT
+705 LLPLLPT

-758 ERSVGLDAP
+758 ERSIGLDVP

-776 TGSAVLA
+776 TGAAVVA

-795 VASDIQMLR
+795 IASDIRMLR

-827 TLILLERRAEAP
+827 TLVLLERRR
-839 AGLGEAA
+839 